1 MCSIYRPSRARLR
14 VWARQAILEEY
25 LPAGPSLG
33 DFRMRGLIIDHPEE
47 PYGVVGALGSDEYSG
62 HNDQFVLRR
71 TIDLGG
77 ASSAAIYDSVVWPSV
92 SAVAIDPRSAAS
104 VIANP
109 ALRLAEDLD
118 GLPSGM
124 EPIQIFVDRVW
135 MCATPRPDHPGMHRL
150 ASWDYLFEGVVPS
163 ERCAGRDWSTE
174 DPV

>member
-1 MCSIYRPSRARLR
+1 
-14 VWARQAILEEY
+14 
-25 LPAGPSLG
+25 
-33 DFRMRGLIIDHPEE
+33 MRGLIIDHPEE